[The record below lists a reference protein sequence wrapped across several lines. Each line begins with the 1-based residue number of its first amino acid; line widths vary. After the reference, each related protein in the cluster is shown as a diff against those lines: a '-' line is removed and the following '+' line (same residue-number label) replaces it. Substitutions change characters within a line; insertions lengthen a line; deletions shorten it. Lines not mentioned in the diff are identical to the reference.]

1 MSARR
6 FPALLA
12 PLALLLTVGC
22 ATIVSGGPTALDARS
37 TPAGARVVADGLSNG
52 ERLTG
57 TTPTTFTLDKGSDY
71 ELTFELQG
79 FESETI
85 VVRREVNGWFFGNF
99 LLGVVPMIVDAAT
112 NNVWSHTLRVAE
124 VDFTTAE
131 RRPDGTLVADVVVH
145 TVVNEGDPQVARVP
159 VVFRPT
165 GS

>member
-1 MSARR
+1 MPTRR
-6 FPALLA
+6 ILVLLA
-12 PLALLLTVGC
+12 PLALLATVGC
-22 ATIVSGGPTALDARS
+22 ATIVAGGPTTLDARS
-37 TPAGARVVADGLSNG
+37 TPSGARVVAEGLANG

-71 ELTFELQG
+71 ELRFELQG

-99 LLGVVPMIVDAAT
+99 FLGVIPMIVDAAT

-124 VDFTTAE
+124 VDFTTAQ
-131 RRPDGTLVADVVVH
+131 RRPDGSLVADVVVH

-159 VVFRPT
+159 VLFRPA